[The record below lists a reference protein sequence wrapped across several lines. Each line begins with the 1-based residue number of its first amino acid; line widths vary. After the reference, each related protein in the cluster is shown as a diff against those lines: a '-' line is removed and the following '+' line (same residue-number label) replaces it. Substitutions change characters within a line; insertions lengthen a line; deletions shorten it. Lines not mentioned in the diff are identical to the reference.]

1 MESDPDPRPPD
12 MEAECPPPPSP
23 DQAPSQQVSR
33 RMARPGFPNLLSI
46 PLELQRTIASNLD
59 VSDLGNLRAT
69 CKQLECGLYELYVQT
84 LREARSSLRL
94 ASIMDRRMPIV
105 LPPGMFPEDL
115 PVRRYPQAGTLVA
128 PPPPPPYVPPPPAD
142 EHPGQRVL
150 HYIDQ

>member
-94 ASIMDRRMPIV
+94 ASIM
-105 LPPGMFPEDL
+105 
-115 PVRRYPQAGTLVA
+115 YPQAGTLVA